1 MKEMHLAIVSPEQTV
16 FDGKVTQVTLPGEY
30 SRFQV
35 LYNHAAIISTLVS
48 GEVSYTTESGETRSL
63 DINGGFVEVNH
74 NDISVCAEL

>member
-16 FDGKVTQVTLPGEY
+16 FDGKVSQVTLPGEY

-35 LYNHAAIISTLVS
+35 LYNHAAIISTLVA
-48 GEVSYTTESGETRSL
+48 GEVSYTTDTNETHSMK
-63 DINGGFVEVNH
+63 INGGFVEVNN